1 MARRNAVQAGVGA
14 RWPHWWQPPSSPRLR
29 LDARGADGYY
39 PSAVS
44 GSYVHLLRGP
54 EAIGAGSWTRTSR
67 RPPTF
72 QERPGVLVQRDT
84 TGNHPCRHG
93 LDSSTNDLR
102 RSVVRLW
109 WTNGLRKAFT
119 EREVLLGRIGS
130 MRKKESG
137 VGLASEPRFGQHLGV
152 LRVDARGP
160 R

>member
-1 MARRNAVQAGVGA
+1 M
-14 RWPHWWQPPSSPRLR
+14 
-29 LDARGADGYY
+29 D
-39 PSAVS
+39 
-44 GSYVHLLRGP
+44 
-54 EAIGAGSWTRTSR
+54 
-67 RPPTF
+67 
-72 QERPGVLVQRDT
+72 
-84 TGNHPCRHG
+84 NHPCRHG

-152 LRVDARGP
+152 LRVDARGLK
-160 R
+160 